1 LKWFLE
7 NHRIAGKNLRYLF
20 FYGRF
25 REKFIFLQSKKNNM
39 EFKPSYFIMTIR
51 KFAEHYSMTSKQAYQ
66 YLKRFAGIAFLDDCF
81 EAEHTL
87 SFEDAI
93 EDLTRVCQNHGGYLK
108 YA

>member
-1 LKWFLE
+1 MDDNKKSIIKKRINKTGE
-7 NHRIAGKNLRYLF
+7 NL
-20 FYGRF
+20 
-25 REKFIFLQSKKNNM
+25 KKNNM

>member
-1 LKWFLE
+1 M
-7 NHRIAGKNLRYLF
+7 AGFGK
-20 FYGRF
+20 
-25 REKFIFLQSKKNNM
+25 KFVLLQSKKNIM

>member
-1 LKWFLE
+1 MIW
-7 NHRIAGKNLRYLF
+7 IAREKILRYLF
-20 FYGRF
+20 FMAGFGKSLYF
-25 REKFIFLQSKKNNM
+25 CKAKKNIM